1 MTKILGISCYYH
13 DSAAALIEDG
23 NILSAVQE
31 ERFSRIKNDSRFPIE
46 SVNYILNEN
55 NLKLSEIDHIV
66 FYEKPFTK
74 FSRLLETNL
83 ANVPK
88 GFQIFKKSIPIWVK
102 EKLFQ
107 KRELELEL
115 LKIDKL
121 FNKDIL
127 FSDHHLSHAASAF
140 YPSSFEKSL
149 ILTFDAV
156 GEYTTT
162 SIAIGDQNQIEFKKV
177 ISYPHSIGML
187 YSAFTMYCGFKV
199 NEGEYKLMGLAPYGE
214 PKYADIIKEKLI
226 NLKED
231 GSFSLNMN
239 YFGFSNSLSMIN
251 KKFENLFGQKCRKNF
266 EQIDKFHMDIASS
279 IQKVTEEIII
289 NICRIYS
296 KEFKLKNLCMAGGV
310 ALNCVAN
317 GKIAQL
323 EIFDD
328 IYVQPAAGDAGGALG
343 SALAVWHIM
352 LKNKRIIKK
361 DSMQSSLLGPS
372 FSNSKIKTCL
382 DNLGAKYE
390 ELNDQELF
398 KSVAEIINSGFLVG
412 WFQGKT
418 EYGPRA
424 LGNRSIL
431 ADPRKI
437 DMQKTINSKI
447 KFREGFRPFAPAIL
461 EDHINKF
468 FTPAVVNPFM
478 LFVLKFKDEYILNQK
493 EVIESEGFKKLNVK
507 KSIFPSITH
516 VDFSARVQSV
526 SEKTNPTF
534 YKLLKSFYDLT
545 KCPMLI
551 NTSFNINNEPIVNT
565 VVDAYKCFLTTDLD
579 YLVCGNFILNKTKQY
594 Q

>member
-46 SVNYILNEN
+46 SINYILNEN

-121 FNKDIL
+121 FNQDIL
-127 FSDHHLSHAASAF
+127 FSDHHLSHAVSAF

-516 VDFSARVQSV
+516 VDYSARVQSV